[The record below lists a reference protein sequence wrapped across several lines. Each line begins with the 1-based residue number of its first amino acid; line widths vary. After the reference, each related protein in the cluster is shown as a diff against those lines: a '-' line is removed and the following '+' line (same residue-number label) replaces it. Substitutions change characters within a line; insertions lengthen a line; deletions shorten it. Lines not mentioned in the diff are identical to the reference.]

1 MRTAILTTTIVGI
14 VACASSPTAGP
25 LGEGSTVYPRISA
38 VDSSLP
44 PHFATVQL
52 DQPEHLALLLIAP
65 GHSATLL
72 FPSDSVTPN
81 RFNAGAHQIPFQ
93 IPDALVES
101 DSSRMV
107 SLRGPRDTT
116 IRLGRPR
123 SGSGR
128 LIPPLPPTTPTYLL
142 VVTSPQQLS
151 YNRILEKT
159 AGVSIPTLD
168 NEALNAIG
176 KAIKSTI
183 PSEPRQWA
191 GYFQLI
197 ELRRQR

>member
-1 MRTAILTTTIVGI
+1 MRTAIVAATIVSVI
-14 VACASSPTAGP
+14 ACASSPTAGP
-25 LGEGSTVYPRISA
+25 LGEGAVVHPRISA

-44 PHFATVQL
+44 PHYATVQL
-52 DQPEHLALLLIAP
+52 DQSEHVALLLVAP

-72 FPSDSVTPN
+72 FPADSVTPN
-81 RFNAGAHQIPFQ
+81 RFDAGSHRIAFQ
-93 IPDALVES
+93 IPEALVES
-101 DSSRMV
+101 DSSRLV
-107 SLRGPRDTT
+107 SLRGPRDSTV
-116 IRLGRPR
+116 RLGRPR
-123 SGSGR
+123 SGSTR

-151 YNRILEKT
+151 FNRIQEKT

-168 NEALNAIG
+168 DEALNAIG

-183 PSEPRQWA
+183 PREPRQWA

-197 ELRRQR
+197 ELRRPH

>member
-1 MRTAILTTTIVGI
+1 M
-14 VACASSPTAGP
+14 
-25 LGEGSTVYPRISA
+25 
-38 VDSSLP
+38 
-44 PHFATVQL
+44 VQL

-81 RFNAGAHQIPFQ
+81 RFDAGAHQIPFQ
-93 IPDALVES
+93 IPEALVES
-101 DSSRMV
+101 DSSRLV

-128 LIPPLPPTTPTYLL
+128 LSPPLPSTTPTYLL

-159 AGVSIPTLD
+159 AGVSIPTMD
-168 NEALNAIG
+168 DEALNAIG

-183 PSEPRQWA
+183 PSEPRRWA
-191 GYFQLI
+191 GYYQLI